1 MILDTSFLLDLI
13 DADPAATTLAEA
25 FESTGVPQRVPAQ
38 VVYELYAGVGYTDTP
53 KGEILVLDSVLA
65 ARPLVETTG
74 EIAKKA
80 GRIDGELRREGER
93 IPPNDLVIGAT
104 GLVHDEPVV
113 TRNMDDFERVPG
125 LQVTT
130 Y

>member
-13 DADPAATTLAEA
+13 DDDPAATTLAEE

-38 VVYELYAGVGYTDTP
+38 VVYELYVGAGYTDTP

-93 IPPNDLVIGAT
+93 IPPNGLVVGAT
-104 GLVHDEPVV
+104 GLVHDESVV
-113 TRNMDDFERVPG
+113 TRNTDDFERVPG
-125 LQVTT
+125 LKVTT

>member
-13 DADPAATTLAEA
+13 DDDPAATTLAEE

-53 KGEILVLDSVLA
+53 KGEILILDSVLA
-65 ARPLVETTG
+65 ARPLVETTS
-74 EIAKKA
+74 EVAKKA

-113 TRNMDDFERVPG
+113 TRNTDDFERVPG

>member
-13 DADPAATTLAEA
+13 DDDPAATTLAEE

-113 TRNMDDFERVPG
+113 TRNTDDFERVPG